1 MELCGTTALWRDN
14 QLYNR
19 SISANHGAM
28 ARQNHAR
35 LQVTPRIR
43 NPNRTRDVSDLPA
56 AVFDPETLTLMRIV
70 LDDVSIAVT
79 ADEPARSRLA
89 QRILGAVRQGE
100 RDPVRLRACAL
111 RTMAN

>member
-1 MELCGTTALWRDN
+1 MELGFVGATISFTTIPN
-14 QLYNR
+14 PV
-19 SISANHGAM
+19 NHTGM
-28 ARQNHAR
+28 ARENHVRMVTRISEPERAR
-35 LQVTPRIR
+35 QI
-43 NPNRTRDVSDLPA
+43 SDLPA

-100 RDPVRLRACAL
+100 RDPARLRACAL
-111 RTMAN
+111 RSMAN

>member
-1 MELCGTTALWRDN
+1 M
-14 QLYNR
+14 R
-19 SISANHGAM
+19 S
-28 ARQNHAR
+28 R
-35 LQVTPRIR
+35 TRIR
-43 NPNRTRDVSDLPA
+43 EPERARHVSDLPA
-56 AVFDPETLTLMRIV
+56 AVFDPETLALMRGV

-100 RDPVRLRACAL
+100 RDPARLRACAL

>member
-1 MELCGTTALWRDN
+1 MQA
-14 QLYNR
+14 
-19 SISANHGAM
+19 
-28 ARQNHAR
+28 
-35 LQVTPRIR
+35 RIR
-43 NPNRTRDVSDLPA
+43 KADRALAVPDLPA

-100 RDPVRLRACAL
+100 RDPARLRACAL

>member
-1 MELCGTTALWRDN
+1 MR
-14 QLYNR
+14 
-19 SISANHGAM
+19 
-28 ARQNHAR
+28 
-35 LQVTPRIR
+35 VRIR
-43 NPNRTRDVSDLPA
+43 EPERTLAVPDLPA

-79 ADEPARSRLA
+79 ADESTRSRLA

-100 RDPVRLRACAL
+100 RDPARLRACAL